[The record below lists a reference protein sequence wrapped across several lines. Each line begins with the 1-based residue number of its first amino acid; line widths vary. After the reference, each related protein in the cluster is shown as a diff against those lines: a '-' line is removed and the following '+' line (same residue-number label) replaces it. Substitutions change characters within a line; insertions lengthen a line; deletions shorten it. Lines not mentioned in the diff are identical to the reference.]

1 MKIASLKAF
10 AAVMERGTLSA
21 AAQALNVSEPALS
34 RQISALERSLDLVLF
49 RREQRRLVPT
59 PAAEAFIREVQGL
72 LGTLEQIPQ
81 IVRDIKQ
88 NSARRL
94 RVIAMPRLTTA
105 VTAPAVTQFRRNFPD
120 VPVSVDVYPRRFLEQ
135 WVAEQQFDIGF
146 GSLPAQHALIETT
159 ALFKVPAVA
168 VLRRDHPLAG
178 RERLTIRELR
188 DEPLIALSSN
198 TLIRG
203 QVDRIFERA
212 GEPMRPA
219 ITVSQ
224 TFLACCLVAEGAG
237 YTICDPLVVHG
248 VGDRVATVPIHP
260 SFKMAFG
267 SLVRRDP
274 PISEEAQALVD
285 AFAVE
290 ADRFNAELDRRLVC
304 SA

>member
-10 AAVMERGTLSA
+10 AAVMERGTLAA

-34 RQISALERSLDLVLF
+34 RQVSALERSLDLVLF

-72 LGTLEQIPQ
+72 LGTLDQIPQ

-88 NSARRL
+88 NPARRL

-105 VTAPAVTQFRRNFPD
+105 VTAPAVTKFRQSHPD

-146 GSLPAQHALIETT
+146 GSLPAQHALIETQT
-159 ALFKVPAVA
+159 LFKVPAVA
-168 VLRRDHPLAG
+168 VLPRDHALAA
-178 RERLTIRELR
+178 RERVTIRELAA
-188 DEPLIALSSN
+188 EPLIALSSN
-198 TLIRG
+198 TLIRA

-212 GEPMRPA
+212 EQPMRPA

-248 VGDRVATVPIHP
+248 VGDRVATVPVWP
-260 SFKMAFG
+260 NFYMSFG

-274 PISEEAQALVD
+274 PISHEARALVD
-285 AFAVE
+285 AFAAE
-290 ADRFNAELDRRLVC
+290 AERFNATLKG
-304 SA
+304 AA

>member
-10 AAVMERGTLSA
+10 AAVMERGTLA
-21 AAQALNVSEPALS
+21 AAARALNVSEPALS
-34 RQISALERSLDLVLF
+34 RQVSALERSLDLVLF

-72 LGTLEQIPQ
+72 LGTLDQIPQ

-88 NSARRL
+88 NPARRL
-94 RVIAMPRLTTA
+94 RVVAMPRLTTA
-105 VTAPAVTQFRRNFPD
+105 VTAPAVARFKRDHPD
-120 VPVSVDVYPRRFLEQ
+120 VPVSVDVYSRRFLEQ

-146 GSLPAQHALIETT
+146 GSLPAAHALIETQT
-159 ALFKVPAVA
+159 LFKVPAVA
-168 VLRRDHPLAG
+168 VLPRDHPRA
-178 RERLTIRELR
+178 RAERVTIRELAA
-188 DEPLIALSSN
+188 EPLVALSAN

-212 GEPMRPA
+212 EAPMRPA

-248 VGDRVATVPIHP
+248 VADRVATVPIHP
-260 SFKMAFG
+260 TFHMSFG

-274 PISEEAQALVD
+274 PLSPEAQALMD
-285 AFAVE
+285 RFAEE
-290 ADRFNAELDRRLVC
+290 ADRFNAAFHAQRVP
-304 SA
+304 A

>member
-10 AAVMERGTLSA
+10 AAVMERGTLA
-21 AAQALNVSEPALS
+21 NAAQALNVSEPALS
-34 RQISALERSLDLVLF
+34 RQVSALERSLDLVLF

-88 NSARRL
+88 NPARRL
-94 RVIAMPRLTTA
+94 RVVAMPRLTTA
-105 VTAPAVTQFRRNFPD
+105 ITAPAIAHFRGEHPD
-120 VPVSVDVYPRRFLEQ
+120 VPVSVDVYSRRFLEQ

-146 GSLPAQHALIETT
+146 GSLPAQHALIETET
-159 ALFKVPAVA
+159 LFKVPAVA
-168 VLRRDHPLAG
+168 VLPRDHRLANA
-178 RERLTIRELR
+178 RRVTIRELA
-188 DEPLIALSSN
+188 DEPMIALSSN

-224 TFLACCLVAEGAG
+224 THLACCLVAEGAG
-237 YTICDPLVVHG
+237 YTICDPLVVDG
-248 VGDRVATVPIHP
+248 VRGRVATVPVHP
-260 SFKMAFG
+260 TFHMSFG

-274 PISEEAQALVD
+274 PLSAEAEALVACFRD
-285 AFAVE
+285 E
-290 ADRFNAELDRRLVC
+290 AERFNRRLREEG
-304 SA
+304 A